1 MNEKDFAEL
10 SAGYAL
16 HALSP
21 DDERAFRAARA
32 AHPEWASLT
41 DLDDEAAASLADGF
55 GEEAPP
61 AETRAALLAKIANLP
76 QLDPT
81 APKTHPGVALSL
93 PIPSDDVDVVDAG
106 ADAADPDAT
115 HVVDVIPAE
124 DIATSVVPTAAAP
137 VEPVAETASDA
148 PADAK
153 PADAEPVDDEPAL
166 PPVPAVPAA
175 AAAEAEPV
183 PSTAPPTEVVQTIQR
198 KNWTRGLFALVASA
212 ALLVGIGWGVGAI
225 VDQVRTP
232 IEIQALKQIE
242 AAADVQ
248 SVVGQ
253 FSEGGEATVH
263 WSETVGKAVL
273 TTDETPS
280 IDDDRS
286 FELWVIRG
294 DDAPVA
300 AGVFEPGEDVTA
312 LIDGDVEA
320 GDTIAV
326 TVEAQGGSPDGTP
339 TTDPI
344 IAIATNP
351 GDES

>member
-1 MNEKDFAEL
+1 MNENEFAEL
-10 SAGYAL
+10 SAGHAL

-21 DDERAFRAARA
+21 DDERAYRAARA
-32 AHPEWASLT
+32 AHPEWVSMA
-41 DLDDEAAASLADGF
+41 DLDDEVAASLADGF
-55 GEEAPP
+55 GEEIPP
-61 AETRAALLAKIANLP
+61 AETRAALLAKIAQLP

-81 APKTHPGVALSL
+81 SPKTHPGVALSL
-93 PIPSDDVDVVDAG
+93 PIASDDS
-106 ADAADPDAT
+106 DAADPDAT

-124 DIATSVVPTAAAP
+124 DVATNVVP
-137 VEPVAETASDA
+137 VA
-148 PADAK
+148 
-153 PADAEPVDDEPAL
+153 AEPVPVDAALAAEPVEDEPDA
-166 PPVPAVPAA
+166 PPVPAVAA
-175 AAAEAEPV
+175 ADAAEAEPV

-212 ALLVGIGWGVGAI
+212 ALLVGIGWGVGSI
-225 VDQVRTP
+225 VGQVRTP
-232 IEIQALKQIE
+232 IEVQALEQIE
-242 AAADVQ
+242 AAADAQ
-248 SVVGQ
+248 TVVGQ
-253 FSEGGEATVH
+253 FAEGGEATMH

-273 TTDETPS
+273 TTDATPS

-312 LIDGDVEA
+312 LIDGDVQA

-351 GDES
+351 GEES